1 MLTELSYRSAV
12 AAAIRAPSVH
22 NTQPWLF
29 HRSGNLITLRA
40 DRSRSLPLEDPT
52 GRELHLSCGGALRHL
67 LLGLR
72 ANQLDGT
79 CELLPQADDPDLLA
93 VVTVY
98 DSDRMT
104 LPESNLFAAVWTR
117 HTDRSVFH
125 DPTAVSASLLS
136 HLQAVA
142 EADGC
147 HLDVLDDDGALLLAT
162 LGARAEHVLETD
174 EGLAT
179 EQQRWT
185 SELPLPREGVPV
197 TRDAPRGSDVPLR
210 RFGGGFSGVADDP
223 PAPEHPTLCVLS
235 TDSDAPTSW
244 LRAGWA
250 LSDLLLTLESEDL
263 AASPLTQVLEQPA
276 LRAQLTGGLGLQGH
290 PQVVLRIGAPVSRRG
305 PETSRRPVADVLR

>member
-29 HRSGNLITLRA
+29 HRDADVITLRA
-40 DRSRSLPLEDPT
+40 DPSRWLPLEDPLR
-52 GRELHLSCGGALRHL
+52 RELHLSCGGALRHL
-67 LLGLR
+67 VLGLR
-72 ANQLDGT
+72 ANQLDGA
-79 CELLPQADDPDLLA
+79 CDLLPQAADPDLLA
-93 VVTVY
+93 VVTV
-98 DSDRMT
+98 SEAERMT

-125 DPTAVSASLLS
+125 DPSALS
-136 HLQAVA
+136 PSVLDQLRAVA

-162 LGARAEHVLETD
+162 LGARAEHVLQTD

-179 EQQRWT
+179 EQLRWT

-197 TRDAPRGSDVPLR
+197 TRDDARGADVPLR
-210 RFGGGFSGVADDP
+210 RFGVGVPGSADGP
-223 PAPEHPTLCVLS
+223 PAAEHPALAVLS
-235 TDSDAPTSW
+235 TDSDSPASW
-244 LRAGWA
+244 LKAGWA
-250 LSDLLLTLESEDL
+250 LSDLLLTLESQDL

-276 LRAQLTGGLGLQGH
+276 LRAQLTGGLALQGH
-290 PQVVLRIGAPVSRRG
+290 PQVILRMGVPISPRT
-305 PETSRRPVADVLR
+305 PETARRPVADVLR